1 MSFIKKFEF
10 KKEEGL
16 VLINIVDKERYLNE
30 KIDLFLKD
38 GNYTSKE
45 ALLSLL
51 KDILA
56 MYEYDLEEAT
66 FDTKEVDH
74 FRLFDIK
81 DYKDRFIAYY
91 DMVVMLGSIAL
102 HVFDAPPNRVVR
114 VDDGINGP
122 VSTEQMFNRA
132 YQELILCKSYNI
144 PPYGANLIFATLL
157 EKDLKTVIKRE
168 YVKDWLK
175 ELQNKIKSGSITFLT
190 EADKELFTYLLFEY
204 EVETS
209 RSPIVYDS
217 VKATTE
223 GLYDLLLKYNI
234 INEDKGKNKEKLVKN
249 KYTLNQFLQS
259 EFSSKIEPPYL
270 KVIKI
275 LFGNDNLNL
284 RNDLAHCNFG
294 YFNYHTITVGSLLY
308 LLFDMLSN
316 KYAIK

>member
-1 MSFIKKFEF
+1 MSFIKNFAF

-16 VLINIVDKERYLNE
+16 VLINIVDREIYLKE

-38 GNYTSKE
+38 DNYTSKD
-45 ALLSLL
+45 ALLTLL
-51 KDILA
+51 KDFLT
-56 MYEYDLEEAT
+56 MYEYDCEEAT
-66 FDTKEVDH
+66 FDTKEVDY

-102 HVFDAPPNRVVR
+102 HVFDAPQNRVDR
-114 VDDGINGP
+114 GECGINGP
-122 VSTEQMFNRA
+122 VSTAQMFNRA
-132 YQELILCKSYNI
+132 YQELILCKQHNI
-144 PPYGANLIFATLL
+144 PSYGANLIFATLL

-175 ELQNKIKSGSITFLT
+175 ELQKKIKNGSITFLT
-190 EADKELFTYLLFEY
+190 EADNELFTYLLFEY
-204 EVETS
+204 EIETY

-234 INEDKGKNKEKLVKN
+234 INEDKNKEKLVKN
-249 KYTLNQFLQS
+249 QYTLNQFLKS
-259 EFSSKIEPPYL
+259 EFSSKIEPSYL
-270 KVIKI
+270 EVIKI
-275 LFGNDNLNL
+275 LFGKDNLNL
-284 RNDLAHCNFG
+284 RNNLAHCNFG
-294 YFNYHTITVGSLLY
+294 YLNYHTITVGSLLY
-308 LLFDMLSN
+308 LLFYMLSN